1 MEVAGE
7 GVDSPRRSR
16 EGYSKDVVYSVN
28 VRGQGTVSSSWMAYP
43 RNGEARGPAGSWPL
57 QGTVAMVRKG
67 VKVFGGEVHS
77 EGSQRERWLRIWVNA
92 SSKEKIF
99 LKKASPSEEPSLIS
113 PPLTYGIPPSLAAA
127 QRDTQASRA
136 VRPGLC
142 FPVLNYIVASNEV
155 LCLLRPQFPQLGRSR
170 LSRKDPPSANAT

>member
-1 MEVAGE
+1 MAKNMGQ
-7 GVDSPRRSR
+7 RIFQR
-16 EGYSKDVVYSVN
+16 KD
-28 VRGQGTVSSSWMAYP
+28 
-43 RNGEARGPAGSWPL
+43 
-57 QGTVAMVRKG
+57 
-67 VKVFGGEVHS
+67 F
-77 EGSQRERWLRIWVNA
+77 
-92 SSKEKIF
+92 F
-99 LKKASPSEEPSLIS
+99 KKASPSEEPPLIS

-155 LCLLRPQFPQLGRSR
+155 LCLLRPQFPQLCRSR